1 MNKGLKNLLKVGAVA
16 FGVLVF
22 STSCSANFCSVNDQA
37 HILYQYDSGLAYDA
51 EGKVQYGEDGA
62 LVFANSE
69 ITTIVKEIGATHGL
83 SSARFF
89 VELDNKTYEAALA
102 AATSN
107 NHSEYTKE
115 EVLYHYGY
123 LRYAGQTENKKGE
136 KVDTLFA
143 NFDAWVKEIN
153 STLPASDVVSN
164 DFINAYKTR
173 LNTKVANIRTCI
185 TPNDGY
191 FGNNEDL
198 FIEGKTWGD
207 AWKHGVIEGLI
218 IYPVAWFADL
228 LATSMTNS
236 LGAGLAALVSIL
248 IVTIVV
254 RALMMAATFKST
266 MGQQK
271 MTALQPELTK
281 IQNKYP
287 NANTNQYDKQR
298 MAQEQMA
305 LYKKHG
311 INPMS
316 SILTIIIQF
325 PIFIGVWGA
334 LSGCAVLSK
343 GSVLGVYLSESIS
356 SVITTWSFNGAWWA
370 ALVLFLLMSGVQIV
384 ASKLP
389 QWLQKKKVSKVAKL
403 GANPTADQQQKS
415 MKFMQI
421 FMMGMIIVMGFTLP
435 SGMGIYW
442 LVGGLVSMLQT
453 IITQSIMNKKK
464 GNK

>member
-1 MNKGLKNLLKVGAVA
+1 
-16 FGVLVF
+16 
-22 STSCSANFCSVNDQA
+22 
-37 HILYQYDSGLAYDA
+37 
-51 EGKVQYGEDGA
+51 
-62 LVFANSE
+62 
-69 ITTIVKEIGATHGL
+69 
-83 SSARFF
+83 
-89 VELDNKTYEAALA
+89 
-102 AATSN
+102 
-107 NHSEYTKE
+107 
-115 EVLYHYGY
+115 
-123 LRYAGQTENKKGE
+123 
-136 KVDTLFA
+136 
-143 NFDAWVKEIN
+143 
-153 STLPASDVVSN
+153 
-164 DFINAYKTR
+164 
-173 LNTKVANIRTCI
+173 
-185 TPNDGY
+185 
-191 FGNNEDL
+191 
-198 FIEGKTWGD
+198 
-207 AWKHGVIEGLI
+207 
-218 IYPVAWFADL
+218 
-228 LATSMTNS
+228 
-236 LGAGLAALVSIL
+236 
-248 IVTIVV
+248 
-254 RALMMAATFKST
+254 
-266 MGQQK
+266 
-271 MTALQPELTK
+271 
-281 IQNKYP
+281 
-287 NANTNQYDKQR
+287 

-356 SVITTWSFNGAWWA
+356 SVITTWSFNGAWWT